1 MKHNSIICVDAG
13 PVIQLV
19 AFPDNTLIQDIW
31 DAWDR
36 EKQKIVAPT
45 LLYYE
50 VTNVLYRY
58 QSQCLLRQETVSTAL
73 LAVLSLPIELVG
85 DADLH
90 LHAKELAV
98 KYHLPAA
105 YDAHYMA
112 LTERLGGELWTTD
125 KRLENILRPM
135 GIESL
140 KCLRV
145 D

>member
-1 MKHNSIICVDAG
+1 MRRSIICVDAG

-19 AFPDNTLIQDIW
+19 AFPDNTLIQDVW

-36 EKQKIVAPT
+36 EQQKVVAPT

-58 QSQCLLRQETVSTAL
+58 QSQGLLRQETISTAL
-73 LAVLSLPIELVG
+73 LAALSLPIELVG

-90 LHAKELAV
+90 LQAKELAA
-98 KYHLPAA
+98 KYHLPSA
-105 YDAHYMA
+105 YDAHYLA

-125 KRLENILRPM
+125 KRLVNILRPM
-135 GIESL
+135 GIEWL
-140 KCLRV
+140 KCLGV